1 MIVLNGLND
10 WNFNVEAQ
18 KARGN
23 LPGILQSRTLVVELL
38 KLLLRNALR
47 HKLRSTLTIVG
58 VGVAVMAFA
67 LLQTV
72 VTAWYA
78 GVEASAANRLIARH
92 AVSFVFTL
100 PLAYRDRIAQVPGV
114 NRVTFA
120 SWFSGV
126 YIDKNQFF
134 ARLAVDSETFFE
146 VYPEYLLDPQQFE
159 VFKRER
165 NACII
170 GPDLAERYNLKIG
183 DIMPVEGDIYPGQWE
198 FVVRGI
204 YQPRDQ
210 ITDPSTMMF
219 HYKYL
224 DERVRQEMPHRSG
237 EIGWYIVRIDDPDNS
252 AAISEEIDKL
262 FANSRA
268 ETKTETERAFQQ
280 SFLSAASAVITAM
293 NIMSF
298 VIIGIILLV
307 VGNTMIMSARERTH
321 EFAVLKALGFSGGQ
335 LFFLI
340 AGESLIL
347 SILGSALGLALTIP
361 AVEGFQTAL
370 PKGWF
375 PVFFIKPETV
385 LIGCAAGLLVG
396 LLAAIIPLRRVLTTR
411 IVEGLRFAG

>member
-1 MIVLNGLND
+1 M
-10 WNFNVEAQ
+10 
-18 KARGN
+18 
-23 LPGILQSRTLVVELL
+23 ELF
-38 KLLLRNALR
+38 KLLLRNSTR
-47 HKLRSTLTIVG
+47 HKLRGLLTIFG

-72 VTAWYA
+72 VSAWYA
-78 GVEASAANRLIARH
+78 GVEASSANRLITRH

-126 YIDKNQFF
+126 YVDRNQFF
-134 ARLAVDSETFFE
+134 ARIAVDSDTFFE

-159 VFKRER
+159 AFKRER

-170 GPDLAERYNLKIG
+170 GSEIAERYKLKIG
-183 DIMPVEGDIYPGQWE
+183 DTMPIEGDIYPGQWE

-210 ITDPSTMMF
+210 TTDPTTMMF

-224 DERVRQEMPHRSG
+224 DERVRQEMPQRSG
-237 EIGWYIVRIDDPDNS
+237 EIGWYIVRIDDPDRS
-252 AAISEEIDKL
+252 ATISQEIDRL

-307 VGNTMIMSARERTH
+307 LGNTMIMSARERTH

-347 SILGSALGLALTIP
+347 ALAGSALGLAVTFP
-361 AVEGFQTAL
+361 AVAAFQAAL

-385 LIGCAAGLLVG
+385 LTGCAAGVLVG

>member
-1 MIVLNGLND
+1 M
-10 WNFNVEAQ
+10 
-18 KARGN
+18 
-23 LPGILQSRTLVVELL
+23 ELL
-38 KLLLRNALR
+38 KLLFRNTLR
-47 HKLRSTLTIVG
+47 HKLRSLLTIIG
-58 VGVAVMAFA
+58 VGVAVMAFG

-78 GVEASAANRLIARH
+78 GVEASAANRLITRH
-92 AVSFVFTL
+92 AVSFVFSL
-100 PLAYRDRIAQVPGV
+100 PLVYRDRIAQVSGV
-114 NRVTFA
+114 NKVTYA

-134 ARLAVDSETFFE
+134 ARLAVDSDTFFD
-146 VYPEYLLDPQQFE
+146 VYPEFMIPRGQFE
-159 VFKRER
+159 AFQRER

-170 GPDLAERYNLKIG
+170 GIDLARRYNLEIG
-183 DIMPVEGDIYPGQWE
+183 DIMPIEGDVYPGQWE

-204 YQPRDQ
+204 YEPRDQ
-210 ITDPSTMMF
+210 TTDPATMMF

-224 DERVRQEMPHRSG
+224 DERVRQEMPERAG
-237 EIGWYIVRIDDPDNS
+237 EIGWYVVRIADPGDS
-252 AAISEEIDKL
+252 ARISQEIDNM

-307 VGNTMIMSARERTH
+307 VGNTMVMSARERTH

-335 LFFLI
+335 LFFLL
-340 AGESLIL
+340 AGESMIL
-347 SILGSALGLALTIP
+347 SIAGSALGLLVTIP
-361 AVEGFQTAL
+361 AVDGFQTAL

-375 PVFFIKPETV
+375 PVFYIKPETI
-385 LIGCAAGLLVG
+385 LMGCIAGLAVG
-396 LLAAIIPLRRVLTTR
+396 LLASLIPLRRVLMTR
-411 IVEGLRFAG
+411 IVEGLRYVG

>member
-1 MIVLNGLND
+1 M
-10 WNFNVEAQ
+10 
-18 KARGN
+18 
-23 LPGILQSRTLVVELL
+23 ELL

-47 HKLRSTLTIVG
+47 HKLRSMLTIFG

-78 GVEASAANRLIARH
+78 GVEASAANRLISRH

-126 YIDKNQFF
+126 YVDKNQFF
-134 ARLAVDSETFFE
+134 ARLAVDSESFFD
-146 VYPEYLLDPQQFE
+146 VYPEYLVDRAQFD

-170 GPDLAERYNLKIG
+170 GPDIAERYNLKIG
-183 DIMPVEGDIYPGQWE
+183 DIMPLEGDIYPGQWE
-198 FVVRGI
+198 FVVRAI

-210 ITDPSTMMF
+210 TTDPSTMMF

-224 DERVRQEMPHRSG
+224 DERVRQERPQRAG
-237 EIGWYIVRIDDPDNS
+237 EIGWYIVRINDPDNS
-252 AAISEEIDKL
+252 AMISQEIDKL
-262 FANSRA
+262 FSNSRA

-340 AGESLIL
+340 AGESLML
-347 SILGSALGLALTIP
+347 SLLGSALGLAATVP
-361 AVEGFQTAL
+361 AVQGFQTAL

-375 PVFFIKPETV
+375 PVFYIKPETLV
-385 LIGCAAGLLVG
+385 IGCAAGLLVG
-396 LLAAIIPLRRVLTTR
+396 FLAAIIPLRRVLSTR
-411 IVEGLRFAG
+411 IVEGLRYAG

>member
-1 MIVLNGLND
+1 M
-10 WNFNVEAQ
+10 E
-18 KARGN
+18 
-23 LPGILQSRTLVVELL
+23 LV
-38 KLLLRNALR
+38 KLLFRNTLR
-47 HKLRSTLTIVG
+47 HKLRSLLTIIG
-58 VGVAVMAFA
+58 VGVAVMAFG

-78 GVEASAANRLIARH
+78 GVEASAANRLITRH
-92 AVSFVFTL
+92 AVSFVFSL
-100 PLAYRDRIAQVPGV
+100 PLVYRDRIAQVSGV
-114 NRVTFA
+114 NKVTYA

-134 ARLAVDSETFFE
+134 ARLAVDSDTFFD
-146 VYPEYLLDPQQFE
+146 VYPEFMIPRAQFE
-159 VFKRER
+159 AFQRER

-170 GPDLAERYNLKIG
+170 GIDLARRYNLEIG
-183 DIMPVEGDIYPGQWE
+183 DIMPIEGDVYPGQWE

-204 YQPRDQ
+204 YEPRDQ
-210 ITDPSTMMF
+210 TTDPATMMF

-224 DERVRQEMPHRSG
+224 DERVRQEMPERAG
-237 EIGWYIVRIDDPDNS
+237 EIGWYVVRITDPGDS
-252 AAISEEIDKL
+252 ARISQEIDNM

-307 VGNTMIMSARERTH
+307 VGNTMVMSARERTH

-335 LFFLI
+335 LFFLL
-340 AGESLIL
+340 AGESMIL
-347 SILGSALGLALTIP
+347 SIAGSALGLLVTIP
-361 AVEGFQTAL
+361 AVDGFQTAL

-375 PVFFIKPETV
+375 PVFYIKPETI
-385 LIGCAAGLLVG
+385 LMGCIAGLAVG
-396 LLAAIIPLRRVLTTR
+396 LLASLIPLRRVLMTR
-411 IVEGLRFAG
+411 IVEGLRYVG

>member
-1 MIVLNGLND
+1 M
-10 WNFNVEAQ
+10 
-18 KARGN
+18 
-23 LPGILQSRTLVVELL
+23 ELL
-38 KLLLRNALR
+38 KLLLRNTLR
-47 HKLRSTLTIVG
+47 HKLRSLLTIVG
-58 VGVAVMAFA
+58 VGVAVLAFA

-72 VTAWYA
+72 VAAWYA
-78 GVEASAANRLIARH
+78 GVEASAANRLITRH

-100 PLAYRDRIAQVPGV
+100 PFAYRDRIAQVPGV

-134 ARLAVDSETFFE
+134 ARLAVDSETFFD
-146 VYPEYLLDPQQFE
+146 VYPEFLIDKAEFE
-159 VFKRER
+159 AFQRER

-170 GPDLAERYNLKIG
+170 GIDIAKRYNLKIG
-183 DIMPVEGDIYPGQWE
+183 DIMQLEGDVYPGQWE

-204 YQPRDQ
+204 YRPRDQ
-210 ITDPSTMMF
+210 TTDPATMMF

-224 DERVRQEMPHRSG
+224 DERVRQEMPQRAG
-237 EIGWYIVRIDDPDNS
+237 EIGWYIVRIDNPDNS
-252 AAISEEIDKL
+252 ALISEEIDAL

-293 NIMSF
+293 NLMSF

-307 VGNTMIMSARERTH
+307 LGNTMIMSARERSH
-321 EFAVLKALGFSGGQ
+321 EFAVLKALGFSGRQ

-347 SILGSALGLALTIP
+347 SLLGSALGLGSTVF

-375 PVFFIKPETV
+375 PVFFIKPETIV
-385 LIGCAAGLLVG
+385 MGGGAGLLVG
-396 LLAAIIPLRRVLTTR
+396 VIAALLPLRRVLRTR
-411 IVEGLRFAG
+411 IVEGLRYVG

>member
-1 MIVLNGLND
+1 M
-10 WNFNVEAQ
+10 
-18 KARGN
+18 
-23 LPGILQSRTLVVELL
+23 ELF
-38 KLLLRNALR
+38 KLLLRNSMR
-47 HKLRSTLTIVG
+47 HKLRSLLTIFG

-72 VTAWYA
+72 VSAWYA
-78 GVEASAANRLIARH
+78 GVEASAANRLITRH
-92 AVSFVFTL
+92 AVSFVFPL

-114 NRVTFA
+114 NKVTFA

-134 ARLAVDSETFFE
+134 ARLAVDSETFFD
-146 VYPEYLLDPQQFE
+146 VYSEFLIDKAQFE
-159 VFKRER
+159 AFKRER
-165 NACII
+165 NATII
-170 GPDLAERYNLKIG
+170 GSDIAKRYNLKIG
-183 DIMPVEGDIYPGQWE
+183 DIMPIEGDVFPGQWE

-204 YQPRDQ
+204 YEPRDQ
-210 ITDPSTMMF
+210 TTDPTTMMF

-224 DERVRQEMPHRSG
+224 EERIRQEMPQRAG
-237 EIGWYIVRIDDPDNS
+237 EIGWYIVRIDDPDSS
-252 AAISEEIDKL
+252 ARISQEIDKL

-307 VGNTMIMSARERTH
+307 LGNTMIMSARERTH
-321 EFAVLKALGFSGGQ
+321 EFAILKALGFSGGQ
-335 LFFLI
+335 ILFLI
-340 AGESLIL
+340 AGESMIL
-347 SILGSALGLALTIP
+347 SLLGSAVGLAVTFP

-375 PVFFIKPETV
+375 PVFYIKPETV
-385 LIGCAAGLLVG
+385 AIGCAAGVLVG
-396 LLAAIIPLRRVLTTR
+396 MLAAIIPLRRVLTTR
-411 IVEGLRFAG
+411 IVEGLRHVG

>member
-1 MIVLNGLND
+1 M
-10 WNFNVEAQ
+10 E
-18 KARGN
+18 
-23 LPGILQSRTLVVELL
+23 LV

-47 HKLRSTLTIVG
+47 HKLRGALTIVG

-78 GVEASAANRLIARH
+78 GVEASAANRLISRH

-114 NRVTFA
+114 NKVTFA
-120 SWFSGV
+120 CWFSGV

-134 ARLAVDSETFFE
+134 ARLAVDAETFFD
-146 VYPEYLLDPQQFE
+146 VYSEFLIDRSQFE
-159 VFKRER
+159 AFKRER
-165 NACII
+165 NAAII
-170 GPDLAERYNLKIG
+170 GVDIAKRYNLKIG
-183 DIMPVEGDIYPGQWE
+183 DIMPIEGDVFPGQWD

-204 YQPRDQ
+204 YEPRDQ

-224 DERVRQEMPHRSG
+224 DERVRQEMPHRAG

-252 AAISEEIDKL
+252 AAISQEIDKL

-307 VGNTMIMSARERTH
+307 VANTMIMSARERTH

-335 LFFLI
+335 IFFLI

-347 SILGSALGLALTIP
+347 ALLGSALGLAVTFP
-361 AVEGFQTAL
+361 AVDGFQTAL

-375 PVFFIKPETV
+375 PVFYIKPETV
-385 LIGCAAGLLVG
+385 AIGCAAGLLIG
-396 LLAAIIPLRRVLTTR
+396 MLAAIIPLRRVLTTR
-411 IVEGLRFAG
+411 IVDGLRYVG